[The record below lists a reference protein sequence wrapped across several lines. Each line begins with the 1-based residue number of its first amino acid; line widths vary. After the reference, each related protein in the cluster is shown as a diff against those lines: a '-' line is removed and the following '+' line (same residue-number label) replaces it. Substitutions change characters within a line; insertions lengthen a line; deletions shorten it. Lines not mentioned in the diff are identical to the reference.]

1 MILNNSAWLNYVLWP
16 YNGLRNQIT
25 ESFDALVHELN
36 DNKWFYVVAT
46 NCQAIYVS
54 SLLDTAERTGDFH
67 WYRLDKNPG
76 VRPDPDGFWSHK
88 QGESHV
94 TDRDN
99 QGQRITDPSKL
110 DPLKNHRYQFV
121 AFMTVTSD
129 NLNIQGPLNC
139 DKRLQK
145 EYKSQALN

>member
-1 MILNNSAWLNYVLWP
+1 MSA
-16 YNGLRNQIT
+16 
-25 ESFDALVHELN
+25 
-36 DNKWFYVVAT
+36 
-46 NCQAIYVS
+46 
-54 SLLDTAERTGDFH
+54 LLDTYKRTGDFH
-67 WYRLDKNPG
+67 WYRLDVDTNPG
-76 VRPDPDGFWSHK
+76 FSPDPDGFWSHK

-110 DPLKNHRYQFV
+110 DPLKNDGYEFV

-139 DKRLQK
+139 DERLQK
-145 EYKSQALN
+145 A